1 MEPRSQLLRL
11 GQLVLPVGGL
21 LDQQAFER
29 RHRALLAVLW
39 AHVAVLPVYAL
50 ARGGIAVH
58 VAGEVALVALAAGL
72 GMALRRHR
80 TLAEAAVALGLL
92 TASALAVHFSGGA
105 VEAHFHFFVVVGA
118 LTLYQDRL
126 PFLLAIGFVLL
137 HHGVLGLTAPE
148 SVYRGGV
155 AGDVW
160 LWAGVHAA
168 FILAAS
174 ATHLAAWRM
183 NEVDQAASRARIGFL
198 NRRSEFILTSAAE
211 GILAVDLGR
220 VVVANPSAGEI
231 FGVAPRALL
240 GRSLH
245 QLLHGGSGHVCELD
259 TLLGG
264 KSQWTL
270 DERVTRAD
278 GAVRHLRINGRP
290 FADDEIGQ
298 GVVVT
303 LQDVTERLG
312 AEERFRL
319 AFENAPVGMGLMDS
333 HGRWLRVNSALC
345 RLTGRPEQALLA
357 LNLPALLHED
367 EELVAERL
375 AAFLSGK
382 TREYRDEI
390 RLRDS
395 GGEVVWATLGAARID
410 TGDAPGAYAI
420 VQLED
425 VTERRQAEAMLA
437 ARALHDPLTGM
448 GNRVLLMDRLRQAL
462 SEDDPRVAVL
472 FIDLDRFKTVNDTHG
487 HEVGDRVLVE
497 IAHRIQSNLRSGD
510 TAARLGGDEFI
521 VLCTDVRSSADVTEL
536 VERLQARIRE
546 PIGANGQYV
555 AVSVSV
561 GVVVPQESG
570 ATAETLLRQADLA
583 MYRAKQLGRSR
594 MAVFDEDLEQHLER
608 RLRLEH
614 GLHEAF
620 RSRQFEV
627 WYQPLID
634 LSEGLICGA
643 EALVRWRHPE
653 RGVLPPAAFLQVA
666 EETGLIV
673 PLSDWVLEH
682 AAEQAAS
689 WLSRFGPLDLAV
701 NVSARQLDR
710 PDWPAAVAAILERSG
725 LPAGNL
731 HLELTETALFEAGH
745 ATIGAFRGL
754 RAQGVHIGIDDFG
767 TGYSSMS
774 YLRDFPVDFLKV
786 DRAFVSELD
795 SRSRESSAIVEAILA
810 LGRALG
816 LRTVG
821 EGVETLAQAERLKEL
836 GCDVAQGFLLGKPMP
851 AAEFEVL
858 LQAQPRLLAP
868 RVLRDVSRIEQHAG

>member
-1 MEPRSQLLRL
+1 MARSQLLRW
-11 GQLVLPVGGL
+11 GRLVLPVGGL
-21 LDQQAFER
+21 LDQEGWER
-29 RHRALLAVLW
+29 RHGALLALLW
-39 AHVAVLPVYAL
+39 AHVAALPLYAM
-50 ARGGIAVH
+50 ARGQAVAH
-58 VAGEVALVALAAGL
+58 VAGEVGLLALAAGAGL
-72 GMALRRHR
+72 ALRRHR
-80 TLAEAAVALGLL
+80 VLGETAVALGLL

-126 PFLLAIGFVLL
+126 PFLLAIAYVLV
-137 HHGVLGLTAPE
+137 HHGVLGVVAPE
-148 SVYRGGV
+148 SVYAGGSM
-155 AGDVW
+155 GNVW
-160 LWAGVHAA
+160 VWAGVHAA
-168 FILAAS
+168 FIFAAS

-183 NEVDQAASRARIGFL
+183 NELDQAASRAQIGSL

-211 GILAVDLGR
+211 GIIAVDVGR
-220 VVVANPSAGEI
+220 VVVANPAAGEI
-231 FGVAPRALL
+231 FGLAPD
-240 GRSLH
+240 GMVGSSLH
-245 QLLHGGSGHVCELD
+245 ELLHGDPRHACELG
-259 TLLGG
+259 TLLQGG
-264 KSQWTL
+264 APWSL

-278 GAVRHLRINGRP
+278 GAVRDLRISGRP
-290 FADDEIGQ
+290 FADEEIGQ

-303 LQDVTERLG
+303 LQDVTERRA

-319 AFENAPVGMGLMDS
+319 AFENAPVGMGLMDA

-345 RLTGRPEQALLA
+345 RLTRRPERALLA

-375 AAFLSGK
+375 AAFLSGQ

-390 RLRDS
+390 RLRD
-395 GGEVVWATLGAARID
+395 GAGEIVWATLGAARID

-425 VTERRQAEAMLA
+425 VTERRHAEAMLA

-448 GNRVLLMDRLRQAL
+448 GNRVLLMERLRQAL
-462 SEDDPRVAVL
+462 SDDDRRVAVL

-555 AVSVSV
+555 SVSVSV

-570 ATAETLLRQADLA
+570 ATADALLRQADLA

-594 MAVFDEDLEQHLER
+594 MAMFDEDLEQHLER

-634 LSEGLICGA
+634 LSEGVVCGA

-666 EETGLIV
+666 EETGLVV

-682 AAEQAAS
+682 AAEQAAA
-689 WLSRFGPLDLAV
+689 WLARFGPLDLAV

-710 PDWPAAVAAILERSG
+710 PDWPNAVAAILERSG

-731 HLELTETALFEAGH
+731 HLELTETALFEAGSG
-745 ATIGAFRGL
+745 TIGAFRGL

-795 SRSRESSAIVEAILA
+795 SRSRESTAIVEAILA

-821 EGVETLAQAERLKEL
+821 EGVETPAQAERLAEL
-836 GCDVAQGFLLGKPMP
+836 GCDLAQGFLLGKPMP
-851 AAEFEVL
+851 AAEFEAL
-858 LQAQPRLLAP
+858 LEARPRLLAP
-868 RVLRDVSRIEQHAG
+868 RVVRSLRAVGQTAG